1 MIPSNTEILFAL
13 GLEDEIIGV
22 NDYDDY
28 PAEALEKEKIG
39 GMEFNVEKI
48 VSMNPEI
55 VFAHESGLGTGEE
68 GFNKSVMQEF
78 LYSL

>member
-1 MIPSNTEILFAL
+1 MHLVLS
-13 GLEDEIIGV
+13 DEVIGV

-48 VSMNPEI
+48 VAMNPEI
-55 VFAHESGLGTGEE
+55 VFAHESALGMAEE
-68 GFNKSVMQEF
+68 GFNKSAMQEF